1 VANASLLNLTVD
13 QFLTRLAS
21 DAPTPG
27 GGSVAALTGALAAG
41 LGQMVCAFTVGK
53 PKFAAVEPQVRDLA
67 ERLRRAAE
75 LFRALVDEDAA
86 AYDVLSAA
94 LKLDRSDPQRQERVA
109 QAAALAGTVPLE
121 TATLSANVL
130 SDLAHLRK
138 IANPLLSS
146 DVVAATH
153 LAQAA
158 QDAAAANVQANLAL
172 MRPADAQQIAA
183 QLEALSR

>member
-1 VANASLLNLTVD
+1 VANTSLLNLTVD

-27 GGSVAALTGALAAG
+27 GGSVAALSGALAAS
-41 LGQMVCAFTVGK
+41 LGQMVCVFTVGK

-67 ERLRRAAE
+67 ERLRRAGE
-75 LFRALVDEDAA
+75 LFRTLIDEDAA

-94 LKLDRSDPQRQERVA
+94 LKLDKSDPQRKERVA
-109 QAAALAGTVPLE
+109 QAATLAGTVPLA

-130 SDLAHLRK
+130 SDLEHLQQLG
-138 IANPLLSS
+138 NPLLRS
-146 DVVAATH
+146 DMEAAAH
-153 LAQAA
+153 LAEAALQAA
-158 QDAAAANVQANLAL
+158 AVNVLANLGL
-172 MRPADAQQIAA
+172 MPPADAQQITA